1 MNLLKSTG
9 TIAGL
14 TMVSRIFGF
23 VRDIILARVLGAG
36 AAADAWQ
43 LAFQLPNI
51 FRRLF
56 AEGAF
61 SAAFVP
67 LFNRKME
74 EDEQRSAA
82 QNFAIDVLSVFVP
95 ILLIFSAIMML
106 AMPAIIWFI
115 DDFGEGGRT
124 TDFTI
129 SLARIT
135 FPYLGLISVTTLFA
149 AILNSVSRFAAA
161 AAAPIMLNICMIS
174 ALLIAMAITNGSI
187 AANAEN
193 YWVILGMELE
203 SSEHLAAYLLAFSV
217 AFAGLLQM
225 LWLFYWARKAGF
237 SFTVRKPKFNAD
249 VKELGILILPA
260 VFGAGIYQI
269 SRFIDLFFLG
279 RLPEGSFVY
288 LAMADRLNQLPL
300 GIIGIA
306 LGTAILPA
314 LSRFIAKDDQGG
326 AQRLQSN
333 AIELGMLL
341 TIPAA
346 IALFF
351 AAGPLVTSFYV
362 GGNFEASDG
371 TTTASV
377 VAALVIGLPAYVL
390 VKVLIPGFFAR
401 KDTRTPVYTAGI
413 SLLINI
419 TLNIILIPI
428 YGIYGL
434 ALAGAIAAW
443 CNCAMLYT
451 MLHRR
456 GHYRIELSL
465 LLRILRITLSA
476 FGMAVVLIYAAPLGE
491 GLYDGNVWQR
501 IGSITALVSVGG
513 LVYAV
518 LAWVTGAVDRD
529 KITML
534 TKKKAAE
541 EAAQEGQ

>member
-14 TMVSRIFGF
+14 TLVSRVFGF
-23 VRDIILARVLGAG
+23 VRDILLARILGAG

-74 EDEQRSAA
+74 ADEQRTAA
-82 QNFAIDVLSVFVP
+82 QNFVIDVLSVFVP
-95 ILLIFSAIMML
+95 ILLVFTAVMMI
-106 AMPAIIWFI
+106 AMPGLLWLI
-115 DDFGEGGRT
+115 DDFGRGGRSDSFALT
-124 TDFTI
+124 
-129 SLARIT
+129 LARLT
-135 FPYLGLISVTTLFA
+135 FPYLGLISITTLFA
-149 AILNSVSRFAAA
+149 AILNSLSRFAAA
-161 AAAPIMLNICMIS
+161 AAAPIMLNLCMIT
-174 ALLIAMAITNGSI
+174 ALLAAQLVNGGDDPRQTAYFLAIAVST
-187 AANAEN
+187 AEL
-193 YWVILGMELE
+193 V
-203 SSEHLAAYLLAFSV
+203 
-217 AFAGLLQM
+217 QM
-225 LWLFYWARKAGF
+225 LWLYYWARKTGF
-237 SFTVRKPKFNAD
+237 RFPIRMPKFNAD
-249 VKELGILILPA
+249 VKELGVLILPA

-269 SRFIDLFFLG
+269 SRFLDLFFLG

-314 LSRFIAKDDQGG
+314 LSRFIAKDDLGG

-333 AIELGMLL
+333 AVELAMLI

-362 GGNFEASDG
+362 GGKFTAGDG
-371 TTTASV
+371 ETTSAV
-377 VAALVIGLPAYVL
+377 VSALVVGLPAYVL

-401 KDTRTPVYTAGI
+401 RDTKTPVYTAGL
-413 SLLINI
+413 SLLINVV
-419 TLNIILIPI
+419 LNLILIPI
-428 YGIYGL
+428 YGIKGL
-434 ALAGAIAAW
+434 AFAGAMAAW
-443 CNCAMLYT
+443 CNCAMLYF

-456 GHYRIELSL
+456 GHFHLEWSL
-465 LLRILRITLSA
+465 LLRIGRITLSA
-476 FGMAVVLIYAAPLGE
+476 AGMAAVLIYAAPIGE
-491 GLYDGNVWQR
+491 ALYIGSIWER
-501 IGSITALVSVGG
+501 AGSITALVSVGG
-513 LVYAV
+513 LVYAA
-518 LAWVTGAVDRD
+518 LAWLTGAVDRN

-534 TKKKAAE
+534 TRKKAAE
-541 EAAQEGQ
+541 DAASEGSL

>member
-14 TMVSRIFGF
+14 TLVSRMFGF

-74 EDEQRSAA
+74 EDGGRSAA

-95 ILLIFSAIMML
+95 ILLVFSAIMML
-106 AMPAIIWFI
+106 AMPGIIWLI

-135 FPYLGLISVTTLFA
+135 FPYLALISVTTLFA

-161 AAAPIMLNICMIS
+161 AAAPIMLNICMITALLS
-174 ALLIAMAITNGSI
+174 ALWLTGGEDPRQAAYFLAIAVATAGLVQLLWLY
-187 AANAEN
+187 
-193 YWVILGMELE
+193 YWV
-203 SSEHLAAYLLAFSV
+203 
-217 AFAGLLQM
+217 
-225 LWLFYWARKAGF
+225 RKAGF
-237 SFTVRKPKFNAD
+237 SFAIRKPKFTPD

-314 LSRFIAKDDQGG
+314 LSRFIAQKDLGG
-326 AQRLQSN
+326 AQRIQSN

-351 AAGPLVTSFYV
+351 AAGPLVTSFYE
-362 GGNFEASDG
+362 GGNFRPEDSQ
-371 TTTASV
+371 TTANV
-377 VAALVIGLPAYVL
+377 VAALVVGLPAYVL

-401 KDTRTPVYTAGI
+401 KDTKTPVYTAGV
-413 SLLINI
+413 SLIINI
-419 TLNIILIPI
+419 ILNLILIPI
-428 YGIYGL
+428 YGIVGL
-434 ALAGAIAAW
+434 AIAGAIAAW
-443 CNCAMLYT
+443 CNCAMLYF
-451 MLHRR
+451 MLHTR
-456 GHYRIELSL
+456 GHFHLELSL
-465 LLRILRITLSA
+465 LLRIGRITLSA
-476 FGMAVVLIYAAPLGE
+476 AGMALVLVYAAPIGE
-491 GLYDGNVWQR
+491 GMYDGTIGQR
-501 IGSITALVSVGG
+501 VGAITALVTAGG

-518 LAWVTGAVDRD
+518 LAWVTGAVDKS

-541 EAAQEGQ
+541 EAASEG

>member
-14 TMVSRIFGF
+14 TLVSRIFGF
-23 VRDIILARVLGAG
+23 ARDIILARVLGAG

-61 SAAFVP
+61 SAAFIP

-74 EDEQRSAA
+74 EDEQRTAA
-82 QNFAIDVLSVFVP
+82 QNFAIDVLSVLVP
-95 ILLIFSAIMML
+95 ILLVFSAVMML
-106 AMPAIIWFI
+106 AMPGIIWLI
-115 DDFGEGGRT
+115 DDSGQGGRT
-124 TDFTI
+124 TDFSIT
-129 SLARIT
+129 LARIT

-149 AILNSVSRFAAA
+149 GILNSLSRFAAA
-161 AAAPIMLNICMIS
+161 AAAPIMLNLCMIS
-174 ALLIAMAITNGSI
+174 ALLLAIALDGGSDPRQ
-187 AANAEN
+187 
-193 YWVILGMELE
+193 
-203 SSEHLAAYLLAFSV
+203 AAYFLAISLGI
-217 AFAGLLQM
+217 AGILQM
-225 LWLFYWARKAGF
+225 TWLYFWARKAGF
-237 SFTVRKPKFNAD
+237 SFGLHKPKFTPD
-249 VKELGILILPA
+249 VKELGVLILPA
-260 VFGAGIYQI
+260 IFGAGIYQI

-333 AIELGMLL
+333 AIELAMLL

-362 GGNFEASDG
+362 GGNFLASDG
-371 TTTASV
+371 ETTANV
-377 VAALVIGLPAYVL
+377 VAALVVGLPAYVL

-401 KDTRTPVYTAGI
+401 KDTKTPVYTAGI
-413 SLLINI
+413 SLIINI
-419 TLNIILIPI
+419 SLNLLLIPI
-428 YGIYGL
+428 YGIDGL
-434 ALAGAIAAW
+434 AYAGAVAAW
-443 CNCAMLYT
+443 CNCAMLYY
-451 MLHRR
+451 MLHSR
-456 GHYRIELSL
+456 GHFHIELSL
-465 LLRILRITLSA
+465 LLRIGRITLSA
-476 FGMAVVLIYAAPLGE
+476 AGMAALLFYAVPIGE
-491 GLYDGNVWQR
+491 GLYDGTIWQR
-501 IGSITALVSVGG
+501 VGAITALVSAGG
-513 LVYAV
+513 LVYAA
-518 LAWVTGAVDRD
+518 LAWLTGAVDRD

-541 EAAQEGQ
+541 ESAQEG